1 MVLKADGAGT
11 DGWCWEI
18 CMVVLVAIGE
28 GWCWDRKV
36 VLGERWY

>member
-18 CMVVLVAIGE
+18 CLVVAIGE
-28 GWCWDRKV
+28 GRCWDRKV